1 MGLSKIFKPKF
12 EYYLKR
18 LGNQEDGGYLVGPNT
33 VSNSKFLISYG
44 INDDWSFEKDF
55 IKINKKIKVFTYDD
69 KLNILFL
76 LKKIMINVF
85 KIFIP
90 RSKSHFLKSIT
101 NVFEYFFFL
110 KQNYKKKKNYSRRY
124 FKIF

>member
-55 IKINKKIKVFTYDD
+55 IKINKKIKIFTYDD
-69 KLNILFL
+69 KLSILFL
-76 LKKIMINVF
+76 LGKIIINVL

-90 RSKSHFLKSIT
+90 RSKRRLLKSIT

-110 KQNYKKKKNYSRRY
+110 KKNYNKKENYSRRY